1 MKTKKQKTRMKK
13 KNTKTFKN
21 KGNNRISKNHNG
33 GTDYNKLSYKNNNL
47 KNQRKKDNKT
57 IKQKPI
63 NLKKVNC
70 SPKPKDEI
78 NQFSCYTNKSL
89 YKLRDLWNARHPDVK
104 IKSNS
109 PKEIHH
115 LISEYLKGVCNK
127 ESCWIKQKA
136 EFGPIESDMADSF
149 APESPPEWKK
159 NPNEWLSSV
168 DIINVM
174 KQYEKAYKCFDF
186 IGPSPIDFDTRKLYG
201 ECVWDELCN
210 FSLKEQIKNGK
221 TKIGMIF
228 NTDPHN
234 KPGQHWIS
242 MFINIK
248 KKKIFFFDSTGDKPT
263 SEIMA
268 LVKRI
273 EEQGLNLNPK
283 LKFKFDSNEGI
294 EHQYGN
300 TECGIY
306 SLFFIV
312 HMLEDKMTEHYLKTH
327 ILKDEYMNKFRHVYF
342 NDSL

>member
-1 MKTKKQKTRMKK
+1 MTRKIKLRRLQTKKMKSK
-13 KNTKTFKN
+13 RKNVARV
-21 KGNNRISKNHNG
+21 GGSISK
-33 GTDYNKLSYKNNNL
+33 
-47 KNQRKKDNKT
+47 KT
-57 IKQKPI
+57 IK
-63 NLKKVNC
+63 LKKINC
-70 SPKPKDEI
+70 SPKPKDEL
-78 NQFSCYTNKSL
+78 NDFTCYTNRSL

-104 IKSNS
+104 INSNS
-109 PKEIHH
+109 PKEIHR
-115 LISEYLKGVCNK
+115 LLSEKLQKVCNK
-127 ESCWIKQKA
+127 ESCWLKQVT
-136 EFGPIESDMADSF
+136 EFGPVSSDMADSF
-149 APESPPEWKK
+149 APESPQEWKK
-159 NPNEWLSSV
+159 NPNEWLSSE
-168 DIINVM
+168 DIIKVM

-210 FSLKEQIKNGK
+210 FSLKDQIKNGK
-221 TKIGMIF
+221 TKIGIIF

-248 KKKIFFFDSTGDKPT
+248 KKTIFFFDSTGDKPVPQ
-263 SEIMA
+263 IKA
-268 LVKRI
+268 LVDRI
-273 EEQGLNLNPK
+273 IEQGMNLK
-283 LKFKFDSNEGI
+283 HKIKFNFDSNAGI

-327 ILKDEYMNKFRHVYF
+327 ILKDDYMNKFRNIYF

>member
-1 MKTKKQKTRMKK
+1 MTRTVKRRNKNKKGGTKKNGKGSYFSSVRNVFGGKYSLGGKLPKGKK
-13 KNTKTFKN
+13 
-21 KGNNRISKNHNG
+21 H
-33 GTDYNKLSYKNNNL
+33 
-47 KNQRKKDNKT
+47 NKT
-57 IKQKPI
+57 VKLQK
-63 NLKKVNC
+63 LNC
-70 SPKPKDEI
+70 SPKEKGKI
-78 NQFSCYTNKSL
+78 NDFSCYTNESL
-89 YKLRDLWNARHPDVK
+89 MKLKELWNARHPDVK
-104 IKSNS
+104 ITTNS
-109 PKEIHH
+109 PKEIHRF
-115 LISEYLKGVCNK
+115 ISEKLSGICNK
-127 ESCWIKQKA
+127 ESCWLKQKA
-136 EFGPIESDMADSF
+136 DFGKVDSDIADSF

-168 DIINVM
+168 DILNVM

-210 FSLKEQIKNGK
+210 FSLEDQIKHGK
-221 TKIGMIF
+221 NKIGIIF

-248 KKKIFFFDSTGDKPT
+248 KKKIFFFDSTGDKPVD
-263 SEIMA
+263 EIMV
-268 LVKRI
+268 LVNRI
-273 EEQGLNLNPK
+273 KEQGLNMSPK
-283 LKFKFDSNEGI
+283 MNFEFDSNEGI

-327 ILKDEYMNKFRHVYF
+327 ILKDEYMQKFRKVYY

>member
-1 MKTKKQKTRMKK
+1 MKTQRKR
-13 KNTKTFKN
+13 
-21 KGNNRISKNHNG
+21 
-33 GTDYNKLSYKNNNL
+33 LKNNNN
-47 KNQRKKDNKT
+47 KCNKT
-57 IKQKPI
+57 IKKKDKYKGGKKKHIKKPI
-63 NLKKVNC
+63 DLKKVNC
-70 SPKPKDEI
+70 SPKPKGEI
-78 NQFSCYTNKSL
+78 NGFSCYTNKSL

-104 IKSNS
+104 ISSNS
-109 PKEIHH
+109 PKEIHRE
-115 LISEYLKGVCNK
+115 ISEKLSGVCNK
-127 ESCWIKQKA
+127 ESCWLKQKA
-136 EFGPIESDMADSF
+136 EFGPIASDISDSF

-168 DIINVM
+168 DIMNVM

-210 FSLKEQIKNGK
+210 FSLEDQIKDGK
-221 TKIGMIF
+221 TKIGIIF

-248 KKKIFFFDSTGDKPT
+248 KKKIFFFDSTGDPKP
-263 SEIMA
+263 SEIIDFIDR
-268 LVKRI
+268 LK
-273 EEQGLNLNPK
+273 EQGLNLNPK
-283 LKFKFDSNEGI
+283 IHFRVDSNEGI

-312 HMLEDKMTEHYLKTH
+312 HMLEDKLTEHYLKTH
-327 ILKDEYMNKFRHVYF
+327 ILKDEYMNKFRHIYF

>member
-1 MKTKKQKTRMKK
+1 MKTKTQKRKMKK
-13 KNTKTFKN
+13 NNSKKTIKN
-21 KGNNRISKNHNG
+21 KTKLIIHNG
-33 GTDYNKLSYKNNNL
+33 GKHKHKNNTNN
-47 KNQRKKDNKT
+47 KNKNVKLEK
-57 IKQKPI
+57 
-63 NLKKVNC
+63 LNC
-70 SPKPKDEI
+70 SPKPKGEI
-78 NQFSCYTNKSL
+78 NNFSCYTNKSL

-104 IKSNS
+104 ITSNS
-109 PKEIHH
+109 PKEIHRI
-115 LISEYLKGVCNK
+115 ISEKLSGICNK
-127 ESCWIKQKA
+127 ESCWIKQKG
-136 EFGPIESDMADSF
+136 EFGPVESDMADSF

-210 FSLKEQIKNGK
+210 FSIEQQIKEGK
-221 TKIGMIF
+221 TKIGIIF

-248 KKKIFFFDSTGDKPT
+248 NKKIFFFDSTGDKP
-263 SEIMA
+263 SPQIMA

-273 EEQGLNLNPK
+273 EDQGLSLNPK
-283 LKFKFDSNEGI
+283 INFVFDSNEGI

-327 ILKDEYMNKFRHVYF
+327 ILKDEYMQNFRKVYF
-342 NDSL
+342 NDAL